1 MTSVGGYQLE
11 AQIGAGSAGTVWK
24 AFRQGP
30 IAHPVALKR
39 LRAASGAVDV
49 QRMRR
54 EAAVLAE
61 LDHPHIVRVIEI
73 LEDGEGVAVAMQ
85 YAPGG
90 SLETLLE
97 ERGTLD
103 PGEVV
108 AVAAPLASALASA
121 HRHGTVHGDVKPA
134 NVLFTSDGE
143 PLLSDFG
150 SVRTLGQM
158 TSESFASTPE
168 YVAPELVEGAFPDP
182 RADVYSLAVVCY
194 HALTGAPPY
203 TGENPLAI
211 VRAADMGS
219 FQPLTGRPDIPDA
232 LAQVIERGMARD
244 PGWRFESAEAF
255 GQALRSA
262 VPPDKVRLPGVPA
275 WATVTDD
282 SDAKGTVVFGPR
294 PPRPEPQQVKERKR
308 PSLSAIVIVVSL
320 IVLGGVLVLNVL
332 RSLGGDGGKSCPEVE
347 EPPVGP
353 VGQVVSGDPDGSGC
367 EVYGAYEPMPGQADA
382 MIFRIHLDGEVLRF
396 GLGTPGDQVVL
407 GDWNCDGI
415 DTLGHYR
422 PGDGLVQYYDQWPD
436 TPSELLQPARE
447 TKVMEDGHASVVRAE
462 DGDDGGSGES
472 CVKDEIKV
480 TEAEAGGAP
489 TAAGAAVGDCVRI
502 SPQGALLG
510 PTPCDPPGAGP
521 YRVMEVVEFG
531 AECSNSSQA
540 LVPTGDS
547 ALCMEANLHPES
559 CYRFPPLDSERNF
572 QDGYI
577 TLADCEEEGV
587 SEVVA
592 VIPDTRA
599 PDDCPEGGWSR
610 YFWFQ
615 APVMVACVLDR

>member
-11 AQIGAGSAGTVWK
+11 AEIGAGSSGTVWK

-30 IAHPVALKR
+30 IVHPVALKR

-54 EAAVLAE
+54 EASVLAE

-108 AVAAPLASALASA
+108 AVAAPLANALASA

-194 HALTGAPPY
+194 HALTGTPPY
-203 TGENPLAI
+203 TGDSPLAI

-219 FQPLTGRPDIPDA
+219 FQPLTGRPDIPPA

-262 VPPDKVRLPGVPA
+262 VPPDQVRLPGVPA
-275 WATVTDD
+275 WAAISGED

-294 PPRPEPQQVKERKR
+294 PPRPEPQQVRQRKR
-308 PSLSAIVIVVSL
+308 MSPFLPLSLSAIVIVAGL
-320 IVLGGVLVLNVL
+320 TVLGGVLLLRAL
-332 RSLGGDGGKSCPEVE
+332 RSSGDSCPEVE
-347 EPPVGP
+347 RPPVGP
-353 VGQVVSGDPDGSGC
+353 DGQVVTGDPDGSGC
-367 EVYGAYEPMPGQADA
+367 EVYGAYQPMPGQADA

-396 GLGTPGDQVVL
+396 RLGAPGDQVVL
-407 GDWNCDGI
+407 GDWDCDGI
-415 DTLGHYR
+415 DTLGHYLR
-422 PGDGLVQYYDQWPD
+422 SDGLVHYYDGWAAEANEPLD
-436 TPSELLQPARE
+436 PFRE
-447 TKVMEDGHASVVRAE
+447 TRVAADGDASVVSAE
-462 DGDDGGSGES
+462 DNEGDGSGEA
-472 CVKDEIKV
+472 CEEEIRV
-480 TEAEAGGAP
+480 TEEGED
-489 TAAGAAVGDCVRI
+489 TATPAVGDCVHV
-502 SPQGALLG
+502 SEQGAVLG
-510 PTPCDPPGAGP
+510 STPCDAPDSGP
-521 YRVMEVVEFG
+521 YRVAEVADLDAG
-531 AECSNSSQA
+531 CAETQA
-540 LVPTGDS
+540 AVRSGDS
-547 ALCMEANLHPES
+547 ALCLEANLLPGL
-559 CYRFPPLDSERNF
+559 CYRFPPLDDEDRF
-572 QDGYI
+572 VEDGYM
-577 TLADCEEEGV
+577 TLAGCEEEGV
-587 SEVVA
+587 TEVIE
-592 VIPDTRA
+592 VIPGTLS
-599 PDDCPEGGWSR
+599 PDQCPTDEDWDR
-610 YFWFQ
+610 YFYFEE
-615 APVMVACVLDR
+615 PLMVACVLDH